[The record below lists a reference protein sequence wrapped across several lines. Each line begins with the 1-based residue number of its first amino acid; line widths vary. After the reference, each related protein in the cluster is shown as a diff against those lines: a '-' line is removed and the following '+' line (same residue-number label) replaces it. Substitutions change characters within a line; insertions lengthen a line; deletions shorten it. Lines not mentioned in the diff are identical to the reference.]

1 MQKSADACWADKQI
15 LYAVAVAGGIQW
27 YGIRLEP
34 SRQPVQPAELLEE
47 VTRDWSWK
55 SGDGTF

>member
-1 MQKSADACWADKQI
+1 VQKSADACWADKQI

-55 SGDGTF
+55 SG